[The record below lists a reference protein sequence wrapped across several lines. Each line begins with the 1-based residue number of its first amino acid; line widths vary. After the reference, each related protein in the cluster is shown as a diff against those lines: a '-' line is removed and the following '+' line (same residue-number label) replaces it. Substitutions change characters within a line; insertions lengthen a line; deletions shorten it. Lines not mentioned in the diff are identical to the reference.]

1 MGLHSKTLNI
11 PLFNTMKIVTDK
23 KRIEEIFNRGVVVDV
38 LPSKEEFIKK
48 LQSGEQLKIYI
59 GADAT
64 SNSLHLSHAKN
75 YMFLE
80 ELRQLGHKVVI
91 LFGDFTAQIG
101 DPTGRN
107 AARPQLSAAEIKKN
121 VKNWLLQIKPLMN
134 FGDKINPPQVA
145 YNSKWLAKLTLNDVI
160 KLASNFTVQQMI
172 ERDMF
177 EKRWNENIPIY
188 LHEFLY
194 PLMQGYDSVAMDV
207 DVELCGTDQTF
218 NALAGRLLQ
227 KRLKNKDKFVVIVN
241 LMANPKTGALMSKSQ
256 GTGVFLSSPPNEMYG
271 AIMAQPDEMI
281 EVLLVNVTRIPL
293 AEKKSVL
300 DLGPRD
306 AKAKVALEI
315 VKKFYGEK
323 KALAAQEAFVSQ
335 FSKGEL
341 PADIATKILP
351 AGKKLIS
358 EVMMAA
364 MAMSKSE
371 ARRLMAQGGVKI
383 NDQVVKEDGTIEISE
398 KEILLQVGKRR
409 FAKIN
414 TQ

>member
-1 MGLHSKTLNI
+1 
-11 PLFNTMKIVTDK
+11 MKIITDK
-23 KRIEEIFNRGVVVDV
+23 NRIEEIFNRGIVVDV
-38 LPSKEEFIKK
+38 LPSKDEFIKK
-48 LQSGEQLKIYI
+48 LQSGQRQKIYI

-80 ELRQLGHKVVI
+80 ELRQLGHEVVI

-107 AARPQLSAAEIKKN
+107 TARPQLTAEEIKKN
-121 VKNWLLQIKPLMN
+121 VKNWLLQIKPLMD
-134 FGDKINPPQVA
+134 FSDKTNPPQVA
-145 YNSKWLAKLTLNDVI
+145 YNSKWLAKLTLTDII

-177 EKRWNENIPIY
+177 EKRWNDNVPIY

-227 KRLKNKDKFVVIVN
+227 KRLNNKDKFVVIVN

-271 AIMAQPDEMI
+271 AVMAQPDEMI
-281 EVLLVNVTRIPL
+281 EVLFVNVTRIPL
-293 AEKKSVL
+293 AEKKAVL

-306 AKAKVALEI
+306 SKARVALEI

-323 KALAAQEAFVSQ
+323 KALSAQEAFVSQ

-341 PADIATKILP
+341 PQDIEEVSLP
-351 AGKKLIS
+351 AGKHLIAEMIATVLKL
-358 EVMMAA
+358 
-364 MAMSKSE
+364 SKSE
-371 ARRLMAQGGVKI
+371 ARRLISQGGVKI
-383 NDQVVKEDGTIEISE
+383 DGEVVKTDGEIEITS

-409 FAKIN
+409 FAKIKAR
-414 TQ
+414 

>member
-1 MGLHSKTLNI
+1 
-11 PLFNTMKIVTDK
+11 MKIITDRK
-23 KRIEEIFNRGVVVDV
+23 IIDSILNRGVVVDV
-38 LPSKEEFIKK
+38 LPSKEEFVKK
-48 LQSGEQLKIYI
+48 LQSGERLKIYI

-80 ELRQLGHKVVI
+80 ELRQLGHEVVI

-107 AARPQLSAAEIKKN
+107 TARPQLTAEEIKKN

-134 FGDKINPPQVA
+134 FGDKTNPPRVA
-145 YNSKWLAKLTLNDVI
+145 YNSKWLSKLALNDVL

-207 DVELCGTDQTF
+207 DAELCGTDQTF
-218 NALAGRLLQ
+218 NALAGRMLM

-256 GTGVFLSSPPNEMYG
+256 GTGVFLSSPPDEMYG

-281 EVLLVNVTRIPL
+281 EVLFVNNTRLPL
-293 AEKKSVL
+293 SEKNTIMN
-300 DLGPRD
+300 LGPRD

-315 VKKFYGEK
+315 VKNFYGEK
-323 KALAAQEAFVSQ
+323 KALLAQEAFISQ

-341 PADIATKILP
+341 PQDIQGVSLP
-351 AGKKLIS
+351 AGKYLLT
-358 EVMMAA
+358 EVMA
-364 MAMSKSE
+364 MAMKFSKSE
-371 ARRLMAQGGVKI
+371 GRRLITQRGVKI
-383 NDQVVKEDGTIEISE
+383 DGEVVKTDSEIEVTS

-409 FAKIN
+409 FAKIKSK
-414 TQ
+414 

>member
-1 MGLHSKTLNI
+1 
-11 PLFNTMKIVTDK
+11 
-23 KRIEEIFNRGVVVDV
+23 
-38 LPSKEEFIKK
+38 
-48 LQSGEQLKIYI
+48 
-59 GADAT
+59 
-64 SNSLHLSHAKN
+64 
-75 YMFLE
+75 
-80 ELRQLGHKVVI
+80 VI
-91 LFGDFTAQIG
+91 LFGDFKAQIG

-107 AARPQLSAAEIKKN
+107 TARPQLTAKEIKQN
-121 VKNWLLQIKPLMN
+121 VKNWLLQIKPLMD
-134 FGDKINPPQVA
+134 FTDKVNPPQVA
-145 YNSKWLAKLTLNDVI
+145 YNSKWLAKLTLTDVL

-177 EKRWNENIPIY
+177 EKRWNDNVPIY

-218 NALAGRLLQ
+218 NALAGRLLL

-281 EVLLVNVTRIPL
+281 EVLFINNTRIPL
-293 AEKKSVL
+293 SEKIAL
-300 DLGPRD
+300 MDLGPRD

-315 VKKFYGEK
+315 VTKFYGGG
-323 KALAAQEAFVSQ
+323 KAQLAQEAFVSQ

-341 PADIATKILP
+341 PQDIEQVSLP
-351 AGKKLIS
+351 AGKHLITEMIATVMKL
-358 EVMMAA
+358 
-364 MAMSKSE
+364 SKSE
-371 ARRLMAQGGVKI
+371 ARRLISQGGEKI
-383 NDQVVKEDGTIEISE
+383 DGKVIKADGDIEISK

-409 FAKIN
+409 YAKIKAK
-414 TQ
+414 

>member
-1 MGLHSKTLNI
+1 MKTI
-11 PLFNTMKIVTDK
+11 TDK
-23 KRIEEIFNRGVVVDV
+23 NRIEEIFNRGVVVDV

-48 LQSGEQLKIYI
+48 LQSGERLKIYI

-80 ELRQLGHKVVI
+80 ELRQLGHEVVV

-101 DPTGRN
+101 DPTGKN
-107 AARPQLSAAEIKKN
+107 AARPQLSAVEIKKN
-121 VKNWLLQIKPLMN
+121 VKNWLKQIKPLMN
-134 FGDKINPPQVA
+134 FADKVNPPKIA
-145 YNSKWLAKLTLNDVI
+145 YNSKWLSKLTLSDVI

-177 EKRWNENIPIY
+177 EKRWNENVPIY

-194 PLMQGYDSVAMDV
+194 PLMQGYDSVAMNV

-227 KRLKNKDKFVVIVN
+227 KRLNNKDKYVVTVN

-256 GTGVFLSSPPNEMYG
+256 GTGVFLSSPANEMYG
-271 AIMAQPDEMI
+271 AVMAQPDEMI
-281 EVLLVNVTRIPL
+281 EVLFVNVTRIPL
-293 AEKKSVL
+293 SEKKAIL

-323 KALAAQEAFVSQ
+323 KALAAQAAFVSQ

-341 PADIATKILP
+341 PEDIEVKTLP
-351 AGKKLIS
+351 AGSQLIS
-358 EVMMAA
+358 GVIAA
-364 MAMSKSE
+364 TMGISKSE
-371 ARRLMAQGGVKI
+371 ARRLIAQGGVKI
-383 NDQVVKEDGTIEISE
+383 DSEVVKADGNLEIGK
-398 KEILLQVGKRR
+398 KEILFQVGKRR
-409 FAKIN
+409 FVKIKAE
-414 TQ
+414 

>member
-1 MGLHSKTLNI
+1 
-11 PLFNTMKIVTDK
+11 MKIITDK
-23 KRIEEIFNRGVVVDV
+23 KRIEEIFNRGIVVDV
-38 LPSKEEFIKK
+38 LPSKDEFIKK
-48 LQSGEQLKIYI
+48 LQSGERLKIYI

-80 ELRQLGHKVVI
+80 ELRQLGHEVVI

-107 AARPQLSAAEIKKN
+107 TARPQLTAKEIKQN
-121 VKNWLLQIKPLMN
+121 VKNWLLQIKPLMD
-134 FGDKINPPQVA
+134 FSDKSNPPQVA
-145 YNSKWLAKLTLNDVI
+145 YNSKWLAKLNLTDVL

-177 EKRWNENIPIY
+177 EKRWNDNVPIY

-218 NALAGRLLQ
+218 NALAGRMLM
-227 KRLKNKDKFVVIVN
+227 KRLKNKEKFVVIVN

-281 EVLLVNVTRIPL
+281 EVLFVNVTRIPL
-293 AEKKSVL
+293 LEKKAIL

-306 AKAKVALEI
+306 AKARVALEI

-323 KALAAQEAFVSQ
+323 KALLAQEAFVSQ

-341 PADIATKILP
+341 PQDIEQVNLP
-351 AGKKLIS
+351 AGKHLIAEIIATVLKL
-358 EVMMAA
+358 
-364 MAMSKSE
+364 SKSE
-371 ARRLMAQGGVKI
+371 ARRLISQGGVKI
-383 NDQVVKEDGTIEISE
+383 DGEVVKTDGEIEITS

-409 FAKIN
+409 FAKIKAK
-414 TQ
+414 

>member
-1 MGLHSKTLNI
+1 
-11 PLFNTMKIVTDK
+11 MKIVTDK

>member
-1 MGLHSKTLNI
+1 MKTI
-11 PLFNTMKIVTDK
+11 TDK
-23 KRIEEIFNRGVVVDV
+23 KQIDEIFNRGVVVDV
-38 LPSKEEFIKK
+38 LPSKEEFVKK
-48 LQSGEQLKIYI
+48 LQSGERLKIYI

-80 ELRQLGHKVVI
+80 ELRLLGHEVTI

-107 AARPQLSAAEIKKN
+107 TSRPQLSEEEIKKN

-134 FGDKINPPQVA
+134 FADKTNPPLVA
-145 YNSKWLAKLTLNDVI
+145 YNSKWLSKLSLNDVV

-177 EKRWNENIPIY
+177 EKRWNENVPIY

-194 PLMQGYDSVAMDV
+194 PLMQGYDSVALNT
-207 DVELCGTDQTF
+207 DVEMCGTDQTF
-218 NALAGRLLQ
+218 NALAGRTLL

-256 GTGVFLSSPPNEMYG
+256 GTGVFLSSPPNKMYG

-281 EVLLVNVTRIPL
+281 EVLYINNTRLSL
-293 AEKKSVL
+293 AEKERLLKQ
-300 DLGPRD
+300 GPRD

-323 KALAAQEAFVSQ
+323 KAQLAEEAFVSQ

-341 PADIATKILP
+341 PQDIELVILP
-351 AGKKLIS
+351 ASKFLIS
-358 EVMMAA
+358 EMIANIMKL
-364 MAMSKSE
+364 SKTES
-371 ARRLMAQGGVKI
+371 RRLITQGGVKI
-383 NDQVVKEDGTIEISE
+383 DGEVIKVDGEIQITS
-398 KEILLQVGKRR
+398 KEIILQVGKRR
-409 FAKIN
+409 YAKIKSK
-414 TQ
+414 

>member
-1 MGLHSKTLNI
+1 
-11 PLFNTMKIVTDK
+11 MKIITDK
-23 KRIEEIFNRGVVVDV
+23 KRIEEIFNRGIVVDI
-38 LPSKEEFIKK
+38 LPSKDEFIKK
-48 LQSGEQLKIYI
+48 LQSGERLKIYI

-80 ELRQLGHKVVI
+80 ELRQLGHEVVI

-107 AARPQLSAAEIKKN
+107 TARPQLTSGEIKQN
-121 VKNWLLQIKPLMN
+121 VKNWLLQIKPLMD
-134 FGDKINPPQVA
+134 FADKSNPPQVA
-145 YNSKWLAKLTLNDVI
+145 YNSKWLAKLTLSDVI

-177 EKRWNENIPIY
+177 EKRWNDNVPIY

-227 KRLKNKDKFVVIVN
+227 KRLNNKDKFVVIVN

-281 EVLLVNVTRIPL
+281 EVLFVNVTRIPL
-293 AEKKSVL
+293 AEKKAIL

-306 AKAKVALEI
+306 AKARVALEI

-323 KALAAQEAFVSQ
+323 KALLAQEAFVSQ

-341 PADIATKILP
+341 PQDIEVVHLP
-351 AGKKLIS
+351 AGVHPISGTTALVMGISKNEVRRLIS
-358 EVMMAA
+358 
-364 MAMSKSE
+364 
-371 ARRLMAQGGVKI
+371 QGGVKI
-383 NDQVVKEDGTIEISE
+383 DGEVVKTDGEIEITS

-409 FAKIN
+409 FAKIKAK
-414 TQ
+414 